1 MGIHFQSKHH
11 RKIIMNC
18 FKVLALFIGVCSAAS
33 TGKERQCIN
42 NEGGTGVKECI
53 TDGQSYGQ
61 ETLQCQPLIPVS
73 QYQSDPRQFQS
84 PYTYIEPGKMYQLQ
98 SPNYPGLY
106 PNSQECAFQFV
117 SNGQVDYDASFWCD
131 DFDVKAS
138 QDCYKDYV
146 EFWVDPVGGPST
158 GVKQC
163 INNEDGLTGVKECI
177 DGPTHTRLCNSNY
190 DGSFINI
197 PNRRHLG
204 IEFRTNRKGATRG
217 FSCWVTFWYSG
228 AVDGSTGEG
237 EGPTPNDPRSLA

>member
-1 MGIHFQSKHH
+1 MGIHLQSKHH

-18 FKVLALFIGVCSAAS
+18 FKVLALIVGVCSAAS
-33 TGKERQCIN
+33 TGKERQS
-42 NEGGTGVKECI
+42 
-53 TDGQSYGQ
+53 QSYGQ

-117 SNGQVDYDASFWCD
+117 SNGQVDYNAAFWCD

-146 EFWVDPVGGPST
+146 EFWIDPAMYR
-158 GVKQC
+158 
-163 INNEDGLTGVKECI
+163 DCI
-177 DGPTHTRLCNSNY
+177 DNEQDNPAGPRALTCQGPTRLCNSNY
-190 DGSFINI
+190 DGSLLNI
-197 PNRRHLG
+197 PNRRH
-204 IEFRTNRKGATRG
+204 
-217 FSCWVTFWYSG
+217 
-228 AVDGSTGEG
+228 
-237 EGPTPNDPRSLA
+237 

>member
-1 MGIHFQSKHH
+1 MGIHLQSKHH

-18 FKVLALFIGVCSAAS
+18 FKVLALIVGVCSAAS
-33 TGKERQCIN
+33 TGGERQS
-42 NEGGTGVKECI
+42 
-53 TDGQSYGQ
+53 QSYGQ
-61 ETLQCQPLIPVS
+61 ETLQCQPLIPQS

-158 GVKQC
+158 GVK
-163 INNEDGLTGVKECI
+163 ECI

-228 AVDGSTGEG
+228 AVDGFTGEG